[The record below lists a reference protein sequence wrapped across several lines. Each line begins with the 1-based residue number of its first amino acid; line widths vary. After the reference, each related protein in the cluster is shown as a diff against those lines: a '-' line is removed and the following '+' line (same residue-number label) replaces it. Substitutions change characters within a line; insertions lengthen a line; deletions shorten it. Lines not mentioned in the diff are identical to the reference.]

1 MKFKLI
7 YIYLLFVPLL
17 FSTNNLKLVLHSGE
31 ILIGQSNSSITE
43 DVYLINSDI
52 LGEISISKDKVKS
65 FDVLTKE
72 TVKAFL
78 VDSRKSNFKI

>member
-43 DVYLINSDI
+43 DVYVINSDI

-65 FDVLTKE
+65 FDVLTNVGNKGSE
-72 TVKAFL
+72 G
-78 VDSRKSNFKI
+78 DHQN